1 MALQA
6 PYVQQKL
13 STGIN
18 AHGAEHLTQSSAY
31 IVVEKSVWKTKP
43 INITYVYNIDP
54 FILENP
60 KAPQKHYA
68 QKSKEPNSHWN
79 KAVSLNGLRHD

>member
-1 MALQA
+1 MQGNKMALQA

-31 IVVEKSVWKTKP
+31 IVVEKSV
-43 INITYVYNIDP
+43 
-54 FILENP
+54 
-60 KAPQKHYA
+60 
-68 QKSKEPNSHWN
+68 
-79 KAVSLNGLRHD
+79 